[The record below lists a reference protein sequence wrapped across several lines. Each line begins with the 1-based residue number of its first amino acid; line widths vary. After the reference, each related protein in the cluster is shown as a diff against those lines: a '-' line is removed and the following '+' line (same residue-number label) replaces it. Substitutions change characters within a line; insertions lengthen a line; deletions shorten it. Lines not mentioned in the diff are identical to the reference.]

1 MFKQIKSIIVERIHF
16 RDNKHAVEPSTR
28 LPRLTPSGPVPAPA
42 PGVRPLLRCR
52 RWMGPLLWH
61 ICQSAVGN
69 RFVNLVITCHSAVV
83 ATLWAL
89 LKQSVNS
96 FELAQ
101 SGQAQPEE
109 TEQIVVG
116 WLFWAAWLLFASSR
130 FVRPLAVPVAWSGLV
145 CSVCLPIVWIA
156 LTCEALGQYLSPT
169 RCANVPSVVAV
180 GLQLSPCSAS
190 SRLLSSA
197 SWVAFNTATLI
208 SMPSIDL

>member
-16 RDNKHAVEPSTR
+16 RRAKHAAAQINTFRSSSSSSSR
-28 LPRLTPSGPVPAPA
+28 CS
-42 PGVRPLLRCR
+42 LLRCR
-52 RWMGPLLWH
+52 RWMVPLLLH

-101 SGQAQPEE
+101 SGCSLTLLLAL
-109 TEQIVVG
+109 V
-116 WLFWAAWLLFASSR
+116 WLLFASSR

-145 CSVCLPIVWIA
+145 CSVCLPIVWLA

-180 GLQLSPCSAS
+180 GLQLSPCLQSAHQQRQLGGIQQS
-190 SRLLSSA
+190 HTNQPA
-197 SWVAFNTATLI
+197 SL
-208 SMPSIDL
+208 SIDL